1 MNSWDQTA
9 TSPAPTD
16 PQHNIDVTSTSAGLG
31 EIVAALQRSSNTSA
45 GIGGIPMALLKPHMP
60 QLPDGDCSNSDA
72 EEPPGAAAAITTI
85 ASMLQRLY
93 SKVAGTGVV
102 PLQWQSAVLT
112 PIYKQK
118 GDVNDLGNYRPL
130 SVPTVTCRLWSTI
143 TNHRLMQE
151 IGDILPDSMF
161 GFRPDRSCIDP
172 LILLCHLHDAK
183 RANASKIFAA
193 ALMNLSGAY
202 AYIHYCAVLVA

>member
-1 MNSWDQTA
+1 M
-9 TSPAPTD
+9 
-16 PQHNIDVTSTSAGLG
+16 
-31 EIVAALQRSSNTSA
+31 
-45 GIGGIPMALLKPHMP
+45 
-60 QLPDGDCSNSDA
+60 
-72 EEPPGAAAAITTI
+72 I

-151 IGDILPDSMF
+151 IGDILPDSMIVYLVS
-161 GFRPDRSCIDP
+161 DLTDP
-172 LILLCHLHDAK
+172 ALILYSCCVTCMTPRGLMQARYLRQPSWICQVHMIVSIV
-183 RANASKIFAA
+183 ASC
-193 ALMNLSGAY
+193 LTN
-202 AYIHYCAVLVA
+202 